1 MYMYNTDMTPERKQL
16 QATRNDVLRHLRQ
29 LGPWV
34 EGTLVETTRQ
44 CGKKNCLCH
53 HGGPKHPVL
62 FLTRKESGKTVS
74 LYIPRALET
83 EVRVWAQNYK
93 KLKELIRR
101 ASQAQEQLIRLRD

>member
-1 MYMYNTDMTPERKQL
+1 MSQRMQL
-16 QATRNDVLRHLRQ
+16 QATRNDVRRHLKQ

-44 CGKKNCLCH
+44 CGKNNCLCH
-53 HGGPKHPVL
+53 HGGSKHPVL

-74 LYIPRALET
+74 LYIPRALEA

-93 KLKELIRR
+93 TLKELIRR
-101 ASQAQEQLIRLRD
+101 ASHAQEQIIRLRD